1 MPDNIL
7 TGDDLENLLL
17 SWKKKYGTEHTYG
30 RSDNTYIK
38 IDKRD
43 MRTAMNALVNTFIMK
58 GYTHEDLKSNLLS
71 TQIQIALTPHKY
83 DGKLKEWRMMIGK
96 QWKNALN
103 EYFPEEIAEA
113 TEPTVDKAKVH
124 LKDPDT
130 TRAIGVPNAAGVI
143 YREDG
148 TTDKI
153 RPQLD
158 RSTIKGL
165 KSVYTIKE
173 NDPLAFL
180 KKGKDE

>member
-1 MPDNIL
+1 MSDNIL

-17 SWKKKYGTEHTYG
+17 SWKKKYGTEHLNKQGNPYL
-30 RSDNTYIK
+30 K
-38 IDKRD
+38 IEKGD
-43 MRTAMNALVNTFIMK
+43 MRTAMNALVNTFILK
-58 GYTHEDLKSNLLS
+58 GYSHADLKSNLLS
-71 TQIQIALTPHKY
+71 QQIQVALTPHKY
-83 DGKLKEWRMMIGK
+83 DGKLKEWRMVIAQ

-113 TEPTVDKAKVH
+113 TEPSIDKAEVF
-124 LKDPDT
+124 LKDPEPKVK
-130 TRAIGVPNAAGVI
+130 IGVPNAAGVI

-148 TTDKI
+148 TTDKV